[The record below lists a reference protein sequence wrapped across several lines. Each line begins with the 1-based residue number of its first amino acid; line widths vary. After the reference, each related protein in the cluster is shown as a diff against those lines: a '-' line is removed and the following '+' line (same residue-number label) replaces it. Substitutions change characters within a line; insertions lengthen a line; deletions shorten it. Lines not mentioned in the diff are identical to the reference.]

1 MLGRLDLVGR
11 SMTRRLVKLGL
22 FLLIIEELIR
32 WNKTSFFGKGIQ
44 MVVTLFR
51 LMSLFWK
58 VFLTG
63 QPLGNCYGTIWC
75 L

>member
-58 VFLTG
+58 VFLT
-63 QPLGNCYGTIWC
+63 
-75 L
+75 